1 MSSVGGTD
9 MRALIAV
16 DLGAESCRVSLLRW
30 RLAEHT
36 PEPHLQLVSRFP
48 NGPVRA
54 ADGSIR
60 WAFAAILA
68 GVEEGIR
75 QCAELA
81 PEGIRS
87 IARDGWAVDYV
98 RLNADGAV
106 LAEPFCYRDERTV
119 AAAVSMHSRIATD
132 RLWEMTGVQ
141 MQPLNTLY
149 QLYADR
155 LAGEGSAYWLNLPE
169 ACLHHLG
176 AAPVA
181 EQTNASHTGMVD
193 LHQGTWSEEIFAA
206 ADLDQASA
214 PRIVP
219 AGTRLGPL
227 RGKLASIAGLGR
239 AELIAPAC
247 HDTASAIAGI
257 AESGD
262 DWAYISC
269 GTWSL
274 IGAVL
279 PRPLTGPGVC
289 EDQFTNL
296 RAVGGGV
303 CFHKSAHGMWLLKQ
317 CMEAWEQAGEPWEL
331 ADLLADAER
340 EPVPDHPLRVD
351 DESLLGVG
359 DMPGRIQAL
368 RRSHGLRP
376 LAEGRAGAPAMV
388 SLVLHGLAAQYA
400 EAIRRLEQHTGRCFR
415 RIVMVGGGAR
425 NGTLR
430 RFTQQSTGLEVATGP
445 SESSTIGN
453 FAVQLAALKMRGA
466 AHSGESLEFASAVSA
481 WAARLGRADFLQG

>member
-1 MSSVGGTD
+1 

-87 IARDGWAVDYV
+87 IAVDGWAVDYV

-331 ADLLADAER
+331 ADLLAAAER
-340 EPVPDHPLRVD
+340 ESVPDHPLRVD

-425 NGTLR
+425 NSTLR
-430 RFTQQSTGLEVATGP
+430 RFTQQSTGLVVATGP

-453 FAVQLAALKMRGA
+453 FAVQLAALKVRGA
-466 AHSGESLEFASAVSA
+466 VHSGESLEFASAVSA